1 MTLDLLPILPNV
13 YPATL
18 LSLIIL
24 FIVIIAAWIFLFTIS
39 IRSYLHTP
47 SIIGKGHHL
56 TKQCSDHLP
65 SVSPTMECSNN
76 LPLVS
81 VIVPARN
88 EQDNIERCLLSLLPQ
103 DYPNF
108 EIIVVNDSSTD
119 NTLKIIRKIKN
130 SEIRQRGGDKS
141 LYSDRLQTDRLKFI
155 TVTEKP
161 EKWRGKTWASEQGYS
176 HSTGNILL
184 FTDADTYYMH
194 KDTIYEAVS
203 YMQNQTLDVL
213 TGVGL
218 IELRDFWSKVTMPL
232 WNHFSILL
240 GANTGA
246 MNNPKSK
253 TAYLVGGFFLIRR
266 KVLEEIGTFRSVKDA
281 VPEDVELG
289 LLLKSTGY
297 SVKIVR
303 IDNGLSGL
311 WSRDLRTLWEGIKR
325 TFAPMK
331 RWNIIS
337 SLITVFFMAF
347 LPFLLLP
354 YTFLSAIDV
363 SNAQLSGLS
372 GSSIQK
378 LQLQLASY
386 AFYLNL
392 TSCLIIIIS
401 TGIKDIRKYR
411 ISPFY
416 SLLSFLGAGFI
427 IISYIASMISI
438 FLKHSISWRGRTSHI
453 ANNKARP

>member
-1 MTLDLLPILPNV
+1 VALDLIPTLPNI

-18 LSLIIL
+18 SSLIIL
-24 FIVIIAAWIFLFTIS
+24 FSLIIVAWIFLFAIS
-39 IRSYLHTP
+39 VRSYLHTP
-47 SIIGKGHHL
+47 LIIRKRHHL
-56 TKQCSDHLP
+56 TKQRSDH
-65 SVSPTMECSNN
+65 

-88 EQDNIERCLLSLLPQ
+88 EQDNIERCLLSLLTQ

-108 EIIVVNDSSTD
+108 EVIVVNDSSTD
-119 NTLKIIRKIKN
+119 NTLEIVRKIKN
-130 SEIRQRGGDKS
+130 SKIRQRGGGKS
-141 LYSDRLQTDRLKFI
+141 LHTDRLQTDRLKI
-155 TVTEKP
+155 IMATEKP

-176 HSTGNILL
+176 NSTGNILL

-266 KVLEEIGTFRSVKDA
+266 RVLEEIGTFRSVKDA
-281 VPEDVELG
+281 VPEDAELG

-303 IDNGLSGL
+303 IDNGVSGL

-325 TFAPMK
+325 TLAPMK
-331 RWNIIS
+331 RWKIFSN
-337 SLITVFFMAF
+337 LMTVFFIAF

-363 SNAQLSGLS
+363 SNAQLSGLN

-378 LQLQLASY
+378 LQVQLASY
-386 AFYLNL
+386 SFYLNL

-401 TGIKDIRKYR
+401 TGIKDIKKYKMN
-411 ISPFY
+411 PVY

-427 IISYIASMISI
+427 IISYIASMIFI
-438 FLKHSISWRGRTSHI
+438 LLKHSISWRGRTSRI
-453 ANNKARP
+453 ANNKGN

>member
-1 MTLDLLPILPNV
+1 
-13 YPATL
+13 
-18 LSLIIL
+18 
-24 FIVIIAAWIFLFTIS
+24 
-39 IRSYLHTP
+39 
-47 SIIGKGHHL
+47 
-56 TKQCSDHLP
+56 
-65 SVSPTMECSNN
+65 
-76 LPLVS
+76 LVS

-88 EQDNIERCLLSLLPQ
+88 EQDNIERCLLSLLIQ

-108 EIIVVNDSSTD
+108 EVIVVNDSSTD
-119 NTLKIIRKIKN
+119 NTLEIVRKMKNNKIIQMG
-130 SEIRQRGGDKS
+130 EGKS
-141 LYSDRLQTDRLKFI
+141 LHTYRLHTDRLKII

-161 EKWRGKTWASEQGYS
+161 EKWTGKTWASEQGYS

-184 FTDADTYYMH
+184 FTDADTYYMR
-194 KDTIYEAVS
+194 KDTIYEAVA
-203 YMQNQTLDVL
+203 YMQNQALDVL

-266 KVLEEIGTFRSVKDA
+266 KVLEEIGTFRSVKNA
-281 VPEDVELG
+281 VPEDAELG

-303 IDNGLSGL
+303 IDNGISGL
-311 WSRDLRTLWEGIKR
+311 WSRDPRTLWEGIKR

-331 RWNIIS
+331 RCKIFTNVM
-337 SLITVFFMAF
+337 TVFFMAF

-354 YTFLSAIDV
+354 YTFLSAITV
-363 SNAQLSGLS
+363 SYDQLSGLS
-372 GSSIQK
+372 GSSMQE

-386 AFYLNL
+386 SFYLNL

-401 TGIKDIRKYR
+401 TAIKDIRKYR
-411 ISPFY
+411 MAPVY

-427 IISYIASMISI
+427 IISSIASMISI
-438 FLKHSISWRGRTSHI
+438 FLKHSTSWKGRTSHI
-453 ANNKARP
+453 ANNKARL